1 MQTLKWQLIFFF
13 IFFGDNTYA
22 NDSIFKQVGEYKIF
36 FSAFNSSFIP
46 PDIASSYKIVRGK
59 DRGLVNVSI
68 MKDVAVGVPV
78 QIKGEVS
85 NILQQSQKLKFFPV
99 QEGKS
104 LYYLAPF
111 EFDNED
117 YLTFSIN
124 IEHEN
129 KIEIPNYTFK
139 FQKKLYTD

>member
-1 MQTLKWQLIFFF
+1 MQTLKWQLIFLF

-46 PDIASSYKIVRGK
+46 ADIASSYKIVRGK

-68 MKDVAVGVPV
+68 MKDIAVGVPV

-124 IEHEN
+124 IEHES

-139 FQKKLYTD
+139 FQKKMYTD

>member
-1 MQTLKWQLIFFF
+1 MQTLKWQLIFLF
-13 IFFGDNTYA
+13 IFFGNNTYA

-46 PDIASSYKIVRGK
+46 ADIASSYKIVRGK

-68 MKDVAVGVPV
+68 MKDIAVGVPV

-129 KIEIPNYTFK
+129 KTEIPNYTFK
-139 FQKKLYTD
+139 FQKKMYTD

>member
-1 MQTLKWQLIFFF
+1 MMKLKWHLIFLF
-13 IFFGDNTYA
+13 IFFGNSTLA

-46 PDIASSYKIVRGK
+46 SDIASSYKIVRGK
-59 DRGLVNVSI
+59 DRGLVNISV
-68 MKDVAVGVPV
+68 MKDMAVGIPV
-78 QIKGEVS
+78 KINGEVS
-85 NILQQSQKLKFFPV
+85 NILQQSQTLKFVPV
-99 QEGKS
+99 QEGKA

-124 IEHEN
+124 VEHDN
-129 KIEIPNYTFK
+129 KIEIPTYTFK
-139 FQKKLYTD
+139 FQKKMYVD

>member
-1 MQTLKWQLIFFF
+1 MQTLKWQLIFLF
-13 IFFGDNTYA
+13 IFFGDNTHA

-46 PDIASSYKIVRGK
+46 ADIASSYKIVRGK
-59 DRGLVNVSI
+59 DRGLVNISI
-68 MKDVAVGVPV
+68 MKDIAVGVPV

-124 IEHEN
+124 IEHES

-139 FQKKLYTD
+139 FQKKMYTD

>member
-1 MQTLKWQLIFFF
+1 MQTLKWQLIFLF

-46 PDIASSYKIVRGK
+46 ADIASSYKIVRGK

-68 MKDVAVGVPV
+68 MKDIAVGVPV
-78 QIKGEVS
+78 KIKGEVS

-117 YLTFSIN
+117 YLTFSIS

-139 FQKKLYTD
+139 FQKKMYTD

>member
-1 MQTLKWQLIFFF
+1 
-13 IFFGDNTYA
+13 
-22 NDSIFKQVGEYKIF
+22 VGEYKIF

-59 DRGLVNVSI
+59 DRGLVNVSV
-68 MKDVAVGVPV
+68 MKDIAVGVPV

-139 FQKKLYTD
+139 FQKKMYTD

>member
-1 MQTLKWQLIFFF
+1 MQTLKWQLIFLF

-22 NDSIFKQVGEYKIF
+22 NDSIFKKVGEYKIF

-68 MKDVAVGVPV
+68 MKDIAVGVPV

-99 QEGKS
+99 QELS
-104 LYYLAPF
+104 L
-111 EFDNED
+111 
-117 YLTFSIN
+117 IH
-124 IEHEN
+124 I
-129 KIEIPNYTFK
+129 
-139 FQKKLYTD
+139 

>member
-1 MQTLKWQLIFFF
+1 MQTLKWQLIFLF

-46 PDIASSYKIVRGK
+46 ADIASSYKIVRGK

-68 MKDVAVGVPV
+68 MKDIAVGVPA

-124 IEHEN
+124 IEQKN

-139 FQKKLYTD
+139 FQKKMYTD

>member
-1 MQTLKWQLIFFF
+1 MQTLKWLLIFLF
-13 IFFGDNTYA
+13 IFFGDNTHA

-46 PDIASSYKIVRGK
+46 ADIASSYKIVRGK

-68 MKDVAVGVPV
+68 MKDIAVGVPV

-124 IEHEN
+124 IEHES

-139 FQKKLYTD
+139 FQKKMYTD

>member
-1 MQTLKWQLIFFF
+1 MQTLKWQLIFLF

-46 PDIASSYKIVRGK
+46 ADIASSYKIVRGK

-68 MKDVAVGVPV
+68 MKDIAVGVPV

-117 YLTFSIN
+117 YLTFSIS

-139 FQKKLYTD
+139 FQKKMYTD